1 MEIIYFIVAI
11 AIIALSVFLI
21 IIFPSAAW
29 RISQDLPKIVN
40 RLNTIIEIL
49 NQKGVMK

>member
-1 MEIIYFIVAI
+1 MEALITMILVPLCLFLAVII
-11 AIIALSVFLI
+11 
-21 IIFPSAAW
+21 PMAAW
-29 RISQDLPKIVN
+29 KISNDLPKIVN

>member
-1 MEIIYFIVAI
+1 MEALIAMALIPLCLFLVVII
-11 AIIALSVFLI
+11 
-21 IIFPSAAW
+21 PMAAW
-29 RISQDLPKIVN
+29 KISNDLPKIVN